1 MKDPAVIGFYLN
13 VAIAIIMVG
22 MGLSLT
28 IKDFIRMKDNPKS
41 ILIGLTNQL
50 ILLPILGLSLVYIL
64 GMKEEYAVG
73 LMLIAACPGGAT
85 SNLISNLAKGDIGLS
100 VSLTAFSSLI
110 TVFTIPLIVNFSLGY
125 FMQSQGDISLPF
137 LPTFLKMILIVV
149 IPVSI
154 GMLVRSKKESFAN
167 KMENPVKIISAV
179 FMALIIVGAVLAN
192 KDKLA
197 VALPIVGPGVIGLNV
212 LCMLLGLFSGKL
224 FQLNLRQRVSIS
236 IESGIQNAT
245 LAMAVGT
252 MGALIAYPE
261 IILGPA
267 IYGVLMFFTGGIAAT
282 IYAKLV
288 NRESEDIGETV

>member
-1 MKDPAVIGFYLN
+1 
-13 VAIAIIMVG
+13 
-22 MGLSLT
+22 
-28 IKDFIRMKDNPKS
+28 
-41 ILIGLTNQL
+41 
-50 ILLPILGLSLVYIL
+50 
-64 GMKEEYAVG
+64 
-73 LMLIAACPGGAT
+73 
-85 SNLISNLAKGDIGLS
+85 
-100 VSLTAFSSLI
+100 
-110 TVFTIPLIVNFSLGY
+110 
-125 FMQSQGDISLPF
+125 MQSQGDISLPF

-245 LAMAVGT
+245 VGIT
-252 MGALIAYPE
+252 IGN
-261 IILGPA
+261 IIMNQEAGLSPLSLPSGV
-267 IYGVLMFFTGGIAAT
+267 YGILM
-282 IYAKLV
+282 YLV
-288 NRESEDIGETV
+288 CLPFVFLYLRRKR